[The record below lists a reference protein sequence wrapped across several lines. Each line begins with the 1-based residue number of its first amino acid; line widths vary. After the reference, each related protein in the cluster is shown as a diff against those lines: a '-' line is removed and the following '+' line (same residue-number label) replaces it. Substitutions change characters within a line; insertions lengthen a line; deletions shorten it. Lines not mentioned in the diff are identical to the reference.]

1 MSRFILFVFF
11 SLIVSFIFS
20 VLVLKQSP
28 QDMLLV
34 IKKFIRKTRSGT
46 TIENGGFN
54 MNLKKI
60 AVFVVTIALLTVFAI
75 GGIGVKRIGAGHVG
89 IKVHLAGHQ
98 RGVDDY
104 PTVVGW
110 IFYIPFFTQV
120 VEYPTF
126 MQTATWTSDPKTGR
140 MGKDDSISFNTK
152 DQLLVSADI
161 NLSYIIMEQKVP
173 HFYVQ
178 FRSDNLDNFT
188 HGYLH
193 NVAKDAF
200 NGIGSKY
207 TFDEIN
213 GEMKEKVL
221 QAVKDRINE
230 DLNKYGV
237 MIQQF
242 GLLGALRPPEQVMK
256 AITAKMEAIQRAQQA
271 ENEVREARAQ
281 AAKAVAKA
289 EGEAKA
295 NHILAQSISPQLIQ
309 WRQLEIT
316 QQAVAKWNG
325 ARPMVEGSGS
335 NLLLQLPF
343 KERLE

>member
-1 MSRFILFVFF
+1 MSESNSFGD
-11 SLIVSFIFS
+11 IVSKFTGTW
-20 VLVLKQSP
+20 
-28 QDMLLV
+28 
-34 IKKFIRKTRSGT
+34 KKF
-46 TIENGGFN
+46 
-54 MNLKKI
+54 
-60 AVFVVTIALLTVFAI
+60 AVLGVIIIVLFFLLTN
-75 GGIGVKRIGAGHVG
+75 GVGCKRIGAGHVG
-89 IKVHLAGHQ
+89 IKVNMAGGQ
-98 RGVDDY
+98 RGVEDF

-110 IFYIPFFTQV
+110 IFYVPFLTQV
-120 VEYPTF
+120 VEYPTY
-126 MQTATWTSDPKTGR
+126 MQTATWTGDYRSGR
-140 MGKDDSISFNTK
+140 KGLDDSISFNTK

-161 NLSYIIMEQKVP
+161 NLSYIIQENKVP
-173 HFYVQ
+173 YFYVQ

-221 QAVKDRINE
+221 LAVKERINE
-230 DLNKYGV
+230 DLNRYGV
-237 MIQQF
+237 VIQQF

-271 ENEVREARAQ
+271 ENEVREAKAQ

-295 NHILAQSISPQLIQ
+295 NQILAQSISSSLLQ

-325 ARPMVEGSGS
+325 QRPMVEGQNSGMM
-335 NLLLQLPF
+335 LQLPLGHM
-343 KERLE
+343 K

>member
-1 MSRFILFVFF
+1 MLAKFTKYFASQNESRKHREGGTDLMRKLIVLGVIGVILVAFIL
-11 SLIVSFIFS
+11 
-20 VLVLKQSP
+20 
-28 QDMLLV
+28 
-34 IKKFIRKTRSGT
+34 
-46 TIENGGFN
+46 GG
-54 MNLKKI
+54 
-60 AVFVVTIALLTVFAI
+60 V
-75 GGIGVKRIGAGHVG
+75 GCKRIGAGHVG
-89 IKVHLAGHQ
+89 IKVNMAGNQ
-98 RGVDDY
+98 RGVEDY

-110 IFYIPFFTQV
+110 IFYIPFMTQV

-126 MQTATWTSDPKTGR
+126 MQTATWTGDPNTGR
-140 MGKDDSISFNTK
+140 RGYDDSISFNTK

-161 NLSYIIMEQKVP
+161 NLSYIIMEKQVP

-213 GEMKEKVL
+213 GEQKEKVL
-221 QAVKDRINE
+221 QAVKDRING

-237 MIQQF
+237 VIQQF
-242 GLLGALRPPEQVMK
+242 GLLGALRPPESVMK
-256 AITAKMEAIQRAQQA
+256 AITSKMEAIQRAQQA

-289 EGEAKA
+289 EGEAKS
-295 NHILAQSISPQLIQ
+295 NHILAASISSQLIQ

-316 QQAVAKWNG
+316 QQYVNKWNG
-325 ARPMVEGSGS
+325 ARPMVEGGNSGMI
-335 NLLLQLPF
+335 LQLPDF
-343 KERLE
+343 GQKK

>member
-1 MSRFILFVFF
+1 MFMTVFI
-11 SLIVSFIFS
+11 I
-20 VLVLKQSP
+20 LVLTVILYQIMKRLQIDP
-28 QDMLLV
+28 RDLLAKLIRFFAGQEGPRKNREEVAHLLRKLMIIGVLGV
-34 IKKFIRKTRSGT
+34 I
-46 TIENGGFN
+46 
-54 MNLKKI
+54 
-60 AVFVVTIALLTVFAI
+60 VVVLAI
-75 GGIGVKRIGAGHVG
+75 GGVGCKRIGAGHVG
-89 IKVHLAGHQ
+89 IKVNMAGNQ
-98 RGVDDY
+98 RGVEDY

-110 IFYIPFFTQV
+110 IFYIPFMTQV

-126 MQTATWTSDPKTGR
+126 MQTATWTGDPRTGR
-140 MGKDDSISFNTK
+140 QGQDDSISFNTK

-161 NLSYIIMEQKVP
+161 NLSYIIMEKQVP

-213 GEMKEKVL
+213 GEEKEKVL
-221 QAVKDRINE
+221 LAVKERINA

-237 MIQQF
+237 LIQQF
-242 GLLGALRPPEQVMK
+242 GLLGALRPPESVMK
-256 AITAKMEAIQRAQQA
+256 AITNKMEAIQRAQQA

-289 EGEAKA
+289 EGEAKS
-295 NHILAQSISPQLIQ
+295 NHILAASISPALIQ

-316 QQAVAKWNG
+316 QQYVNKWNG

-335 NLLLQLPF
+335 GMILQLPELG
-343 KERLE
+343 KNR

>member
-1 MSRFILFVFF
+1 MILAVIVI
-11 SLIVSFIFS
+11 IVSTI
-20 VLVLKQSP
+20 VLYQ
-28 QDMLLV
+28 
-34 IKKFIRKTRSGT
+34 ITKKFDIDLQGLLAKLIRSFAGQDGPRKNK
-46 TIENGGFN
+46 EEVA
-54 MNLKKI
+54 NLLRKLI
-60 AVFVVTIALLTVFAI
+60 ITGV
-75 GGIGVKRIGAGHVG
+75 IGVIVVVLATGGVGCKRIGAGHVG
-89 IKVHLAGHQ
+89 IKVNMAGNQ
-98 RGVDDY
+98 RGVEDY

-110 IFYIPFFTQV
+110 IFYIPFLTQV
-120 VEYPTF
+120 VEYPTY
-126 MQTATWTSDPKTGR
+126 MQTATWTGDPKSGR
-140 MGKDDSISFNTK
+140 QGIDDSISFNTR

-161 NLSYIIMEQKVP
+161 NLSYIIMEKQVP

-213 GEMKEKVL
+213 GEQKEKVL
-221 QAVKDRINE
+221 LAVKERINA

-237 MIQQF
+237 LIQQF
-242 GLLGALRPPEQVMK
+242 GLLGALRPPESVMK
-256 AITAKMEAIQRAQQA
+256 AITSKMEAIQRAQQA

-289 EGEAKA
+289 EGEAKS
-295 NHILAQSISPQLIQ
+295 NHILAASISPALIQ

-316 QQAVAKWNG
+316 QQYVNKWNG

-335 NLLLQLPF
+335 GMILQLPELGQR
-343 KERLE
+343 K